1 MGFQELDI
9 VLNNP
14 SGIYSAGQSLAG
26 TVHISNNKA
35 QKISGETRSTFLEGN
50 RSIVAI
56 WVNISLR
63 DAVSVVGN
71 LKKIRVELR
80 FVSRCCASSRSKTG
94 FCVRYFTLL
103 VFFNSKESN

>member
-56 WVNISLR
+56 
-63 DAVSVVGN
+63 
-71 LKKIRVELR
+71 
-80 FVSRCCASSRSKTG
+80 
-94 FCVRYFTLL
+94 
-103 VFFNSKESN
+103 